1 MSSTKSTIACFGATG
16 GCVATTLACALK
28 SGHHCTALARTPDK
42 LRNLLITEY
51 GIPLETINQYL
62 NIHKGDVKDPAGVRT
77 VLVNPVDQTLLVDFI
92 VSGVG
97 AYPTFQLSI
106 RRPLPLT
113 DPTICESAVGAMYT
127 ALADLASTSQ
137 AQPPIVVNSTG
148 QKPLLVLVST
158 AGCGRKRGV
167 PLPIYPQYHYLLGG
181 PLADKKRMEELA
193 FKDKGTHV
201 RDFVIMRPL
210 ILTDGIAK
218 GDGGLRVGWEWGVEG
233 VEERLEEPGPEIGY
247 TVSRRDVGT
256 WIFEKAVCQ
265 GGWEGKCVY
274 LTY

>member
-1 MSSTKSTIACFGATG
+1 MSSTKPTIACFGATG

-28 SGHHCTALARTPDK
+28 AGHHCTALARTPDK
-42 LRNLLITEY
+42 LHNLLTTEH
-51 GIPLETINQYL
+51 GIPLETIDQYL
-62 NIHKGDVKDPAGVRT
+62 HIHQGDVKDPADVRN
-77 VLVNPVDQTLLVDFI
+77 VLVSPVNGTLLVDFI

-97 AYPTFQLSI
+97 AYPTFQWSI
-106 RRPLPLT
+106 RRPFPLT
-113 DPTICESAVGAMYT
+113 DPTICESAVSAMFT
-127 ALADLASTSQ
+127 AVSDLATTF
-137 AQPPIVVNSTG
+137 QPPITSNSTG

-158 AGCGRKRGV
+158 AGCGRNRGV

-193 FKDKGTHV
+193 LKDKGTHV

-210 ILTDGIAK
+210 FLTDGMANGNSVLK
-218 GDGGLRVGWEWGVEG
+218 MGWEWGVEG
-233 VEERLEEPGPEIGY
+233 VEDRLEEPGPVIGY
-247 TVSRRDVGT
+247 TVSRKDVGT
-256 WIFEKAVCQ
+256 WIFEKVICQ